1 MLIQLTRQ
9 HCLLTFHIAIAL
21 LLLVIHISHSCSRF
35 SRQVLLQLLEFTDSP
50 VPLLLP
56 RHDKFEIPNPELRPT
71 EDAANL

>member
-9 HCLLTFHIAIAL
+9 HCLLTFHIAITL
-21 LLLVIHISHSCSRF
+21 LLLVIHISHSCSGF
-35 SRQVLLQLLEFTDSP
+35 SREVLLQLLEFTDST

-56 RHDKFEIPNPELRPT
+56 RHDKFEIPRPELPPT